1 MHVDYWSKSLPTPQF
16 IGMTTMLHTGMLKN
30 YNLRQLLR
38 KSRQMCGKYRDCC
51 VDNGLYS
58 VANSKLYKGNDNDDD
73 DDECQIDVKQPVSKR
88 TLKRREKSMLKLA
101 LTHNAAVG
109 VAQNFLHQFSSQLLK
124 KNPSVKQHIQKKMT
138 PIIVRDL
145 NQQIKNHRLNEQ
157 RQMREALIL
166 RNKHIST
173 RKHRETRKGVCLCA
187 YS

>member
-1 MHVDYWSKSLPTPQF
+1 MHADYWSTILPPSPF
-16 IGMTTMLHTGMLKN
+16 IGMTTTVHTGMQKC
-30 YNLRQLLR
+30 YNLRQSLM

-58 VANSKLYKGNDNDDD
+58 VANSKLYKKNGDYDD
-73 DDECQIDVKQPVSKR
+73 DDECEIDVTQPVSKR

-109 VAQNFLHQFSSQLLK
+109 VAQNFLNQFTSKLLK
-124 KNPSVKQHIQKKMT
+124 KNPSVKQHIQKQMT

-145 NQQIKNHRLNEQ
+145 NQQIKNHRFNEQ
-157 RQMREALIL
+157 RQMEEALIL

-173 RKHRETRKGVCLCA
+173 RKHLNSRKGVCM
-187 YS
+187 YEY